1 MKFKVTVLTLCV
13 LISSVAFAQKKV
25 VLDNYYNNEFAPKTG
40 QPYHYLWDDLAM
52 SGFSEFGKLFTAK
65 GAVLATLKEKPTAEN
80 LKGASVY
87 IIVDPDNQLETP
99 KPNFMDEAAANSIY
113 QWVNKG
119 GVLLLLTNDYNHA
132 ELDSFNILTA
142 KFGMKYGKEM
152 LHPELRDSPKNRNFE
167 SCASKNLPNHPLF
180 KGVSKVFI
188 KEIAPI
194 ECSSKKVK
202 PVLVENGKVLIAEA
216 KIGKGYILAVGDPW
230 VYNEYIDH
238 LILPA
243 TFQNLDAARNMVDL
257 LLSKAKK

>member
-1 MKFKVTVLTLCV
+1 MNFKAILLTFCV
-13 LISSVAFAQKKV
+13 LISSVLMAQKKV
-25 VLDNYYNNEFAPKTG
+25 VLDNYYNNEFGPKTG
-40 QPYHYLWDDLAM
+40 LPYHYLWDDLAM

-80 LKGASVY
+80 LKGASIYVM
-87 IIVDPDNQLETP
+87 VDPDNQLETP
-99 KPNFMDEAAANSIY
+99 KPNYMDEIAANAIAK
-113 QWVNKG
+113 WVSKG

-132 ELDSFNILTA
+132 ELDSFNILA
-142 KFGMKYGKEM
+142 GKFGMKFGKEM

-167 SCASKNLPNHPLF
+167 SCASNQLPNHPLF
-180 KGVSKVFI
+180 KGVSKIFI
-188 KEIAPI
+188 KEVAPI
-194 ECSSKKVK
+194 ECGKKVK

-216 KIGKGYILAVGDPW
+216 KYGKGFVLAVGDPW

-243 TFQNLDAARNMVDL
+243 AFQNLDAARNMVDY